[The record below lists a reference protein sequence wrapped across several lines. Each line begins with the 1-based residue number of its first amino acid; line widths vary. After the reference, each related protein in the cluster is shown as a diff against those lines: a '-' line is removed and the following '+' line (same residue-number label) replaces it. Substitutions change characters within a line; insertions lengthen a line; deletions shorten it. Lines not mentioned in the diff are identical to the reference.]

1 MTAMAQQKILYSVV
15 VPVHCE
21 AATLP
26 DLCDRVE
33 RVFAQMGCGD
43 RFEMLVV
50 DDGSTDDTPLVL
62 QQLAKERRYVR
73 YITFRRNFG
82 KALALMAGFQY
93 VNGNVLITMDGDL
106 QDNPEDIPAFLS
118 KLNEGYDL
126 ACGWRRNRADK
137 SSRKIGSK
145 IFNATVALTTGLGIH
160 DINCGFKAYRAEVV
174 RAICIYGHYH
184 RYIPVLAH
192 LVGFKVGEV
201 SVVNSER
208 KYGSSKYSTFRY
220 QGFFDLLS
228 ILFIHKY
235 GLSPL
240 HFFGTASMA
249 LLIPSTA
256 ELLYL
261 LSQFILFLL
270 GHNEGYVPL
279 NRPLLLLSLVG
290 ILVGV
295 IIFFTG
301 FVCDFILHH
310 QIRGRINEILAV
322 SIAERSDGKPE
333 A

>member
-21 AATLP
+21 ATALP
-26 DLCDRVE
+26 ELCDRVE

-43 RFEMLVV
+43 KFEMLVV
-50 DDGSTDDTPLVL
+50 DDGSTDGTPVVL
-62 QQLAKERRYVR
+62 QQLAKERQYVR

-82 KALALMAGFQY
+82 KSLALMAGFQY

-106 QDNPEDIPAFLS
+106 QDNPEDIPALLS

-126 ACGWRRNRADK
+126 VCGWRRNRAEK

-145 IFNATVALTTGLGIH
+145 IFNTTVALATGLEIH
-160 DINCGFKAYRAEVV
+160 DINCGFKAYRAEVA

-201 SVVNSER
+201 SVLNSER
-208 KYGSSKYSTFRY
+208 KYGGSKYYTFRY

-228 ILFIHKY
+228 ILFVHKY

-240 HFFGTASMA
+240 HFFGTVSMA
-249 LLIPSTA
+249 LLIPSMA
-256 ELLYL
+256 ELFYL
-261 LSQFILFLL
+261 ISQHALFLL
-270 GHNEGYVPL
+270 GFDQGYIPL

-295 IIFFTG
+295 IIFITG

-322 SIAERSDGKPE
+322 SIVKRIDDKPE